1 MWRKVLIFLDAKW
14 QEVLIYSQVTEVD
27 FAIMI
32 IVVVSRPWNEV
43 NLNIWSY
50 VDIIVT
56 IMHISS
62 PCEKEYIRMK

>member
-32 IVVVSRPWNEV
+32 IAVVSRPWNEV

-56 IMHISS
+56 IMQISS
-62 PCEKEYIRMK
+62 PYEREYIRMK

>member
-14 QEVLIYSQVTEVD
+14 QEILIYSQVTEVD

-32 IVVVSRPWNEV
+32 IAVVSRPWNEV

-56 IMHISS
+56 IMQISS
-62 PCEKEYIRMK
+62 PYEREYIRMK

>member
-62 PCEKEYIRMK
+62 PYENEYIRMK